1 MAEDAAASRA
11 SQDPPAAEDMAS
23 LLRMRR
29 ALDGVMEDMTD
40 HSKSTTAVFLNVWRR
55 IVRALD
61 DGLMDQLGLDAPAS
75 SEEEGLNAERDTSHH
90 SDKKHKKHKKD
101 KKKKKLKKAKPVP
114 TASPAASPS
123 EAAPAEAESAPHKKL
138 RRCPLDS
145 EQHEVPASPDDDEDE
160 LDTGLDQ
167 LRLESLDTATRAAS
181 LLLRAKDMAASC
193 EKLRKAAASSSN
205 ELRSPPRRVPAPPS
219 VPPPPTAPHRV
230 PAPPSVPPPPPAPQ
244 RVPYPPIV
252 QPKMRPIGAKA
263 S

>member
-181 LLLRAKDMAASC
+181 LLLRAKDMAAAG
-193 EKLRKAAASSSN
+193 EKLRKAAASSSK
-205 ELRSPPRRVPAPPS
+205 ELRSPPRHPTLA
-219 VPPPPTAPHRV
+219 PTAPRRV

>member
-11 SQDPPAAEDMAS
+11 SQDPPAAKDMAS

-61 DGLMDQLGLDAPAS
+61 DGLMHQLGLDAPAS

-90 SDKKHKKHKKD
+90 SYKNHKKHKKD

-114 TASPAASPS
+114 TESPAASPS
-123 EAAPAEAESAPHKKL
+123 EAELAEAESAPHKKL
-138 RRCPLDS
+138 RRCPLAS
-145 EQHEVPASPDDDEDE
+145 EHHEVPVAPDDDEDE
-160 LDTGLDQ
+160 LDKGLDQ
-167 LRLESLDTATRAAS
+167 LRLETAAAS
-181 LLLRAKDMAASC
+181 LLLRAKDRAAAG
-193 EKLRKAAASSSN
+193 EKLRKAAAASSSN
-205 ELRSPPRRVPAPPS
+205 ELRSPPRNPTLV
-219 VPPPPTAPHRV
+219 PTAPHRV
-230 PAPPSVPPPPPAPQ
+230 PAPPSVPPPPPAP
-244 RVPYPPIV
+244 RRLPYPPIV
-252 QPKMRPIGAKA
+252 PPKMRPIGAKA

>member
-11 SQDPPAAEDMAS
+11 SHDPPAAEDMAS

-90 SDKKHKKHKKD
+90 SYKNHKKHKKD

-114 TASPAASPS
+114 TESPAASPS
-123 EAAPAEAESAPHKKL
+123 EAEPAEAESAPHKKL
-138 RRCPLDS
+138 RH
-145 EQHEVPASPDDDEDE
+145 HEVPVAPDDDEDE
-160 LDTGLDQ
+160 LDNGLDQ
-167 LRLESLDTATRAAS
+167 LRLETAAAS
-181 LLLRAKDMAASC
+181 LLLRAKDMAAAG
-193 EKLRKAAASSSN
+193 EKLRKAAASSSK
-205 ELRSPPRRVPAPPS
+205 ELRSPPRHPTLA
-219 VPPPPTAPHRV
+219 PTAPRRV

>member
-11 SQDPPAAEDMAS
+11 SQDPPAAEDRAS

-61 DGLMDQLGLDAPAS
+61 DGLMHQLGLDAPAS

-114 TASPAASPS
+114 TESPAASPS
-123 EAAPAEAESAPHKKL
+123 EAEPAEAESAPHKKL
-138 RRCPLDS
+138 RRCPLAS
-145 EQHEVPASPDDDEDE
+145 EQHEVPAAPDDDEDE
-160 LDTGLDQ
+160 LDKGLDQ
-167 LRLESLDTATRAAS
+167 LRLETAAAS
-181 LLLRAKDMAASC
+181 LLLRAKDMAAAG
-193 EKLRKAAASSSN
+193 EKLRKAAASSSK
-205 ELRSPPRRVPAPPS
+205 ELRSPPRHPTLA
-219 VPPPPTAPHRV
+219 PTAPRRV
-230 PAPPSVPPPPPAPQ
+230 PAPPSVPPPPPAPR

-252 QPKMRPIGAKA
+252 PPKMRPIGAKA

>member
-114 TASPAASPS
+114 TESPAASPS
-123 EAAPAEAESAPHKKL
+123 EAEPAEAESAPHKKL
-138 RRCPLDS
+138 RRCPLAS
-145 EQHEVPASPDDDEDE
+145 EQHEVAAAAAPEDDEDE
-160 LDTGLDQ
+160 LDKGLDK
-167 LRLESLDTATRAAS
+167 LRLETAAAA
-181 LLLRAKDMAASC
+181 LLLRAKDMAAAG
-193 EKLRKAAASSSN
+193 EKLRKAAASSSK
-205 ELRSPPRRVPAPPS
+205 ELRSPPRHPTLA
-219 VPPPPTAPHRV
+219 PTAPRRV
-230 PAPPSVPPPPPAPQ
+230 PAPPSVPPPPPAP
-244 RVPYPPIV
+244 RRLPYPPIV
-252 QPKMRPIGAKA
+252 PPKMRPIGAKA